1 MTYSKYKIRL
11 TQTETI
17 REEDGRGEK
26 KRRGFCLSA
35 LEQSFTN
42 SVQRE

>member
-17 REEDGRGEK
+17 KQEDGRGEK
-26 KRRGFCLSA
+26 KKKRFLFKCIGAEFY
-35 LEQSFTN
+35 
-42 SVQRE
+42 